1 VPSGSE
7 TTLPGPGQRLRCTA
21 CGNVTR
27 FDVVSRRRS
36 SAFWHYS
43 LAGELTV
50 ESERDL
56 EATAEQLRCRWCGSE
71 RDVVVEA
78 APAGGEPG
86 PGAGGPA

>member
-1 VPSGSE
+1 VPSGSD

-78 APAGGEPG
+78 APGG
-86 PGAGGPA
+86 GGPA